1 MVASSRES
9 PCMQVLRSKYKVDGD
24 WLRREPLK
32 YASHS
37 WKAIEKMRN
46 IVSKGACF
54 LVGDGE

>member
-1 MVASSRES
+1 
-9 PCMQVLRSKYKVDGD
+9 MQVLPSKYKVDGD
-24 WLRREPLK
+24 WLRRERLK